1 MAKSRKAPP
10 NTYWRDGR
18 LWGRITV
25 KGREIR
31 FSLRTD
37 DAEVAASRVKARRER
52 EVAAAHF
59 GDQRPTWEDGVLAWG
74 EHIAASVKPST
85 AKRYAV
91 SLKQLEPFLLGLY
104 LDEIDKG
111 VVSEIVRQRRAKG
124 ATNATIR
131 RDLVALSSVLG
142 YSEEEGWR
150 DDNPALTRLRRL
162 KERHVPIEL
171 PEHGD
176 IARVSARAPGLFGRL
191 IEAALLTGCRQD
203 ELRTLTR
210 RQIDHAR
217 RQITLYRTKS
227 GRPRAIDLFPA
238 AYALF
243 QSLPVCMTSPVVFW
257 HGNGKPYEK
266 RVEPVRRHR
275 PVGTK
280 VGTGSE
286 AVPVPRPAPPLRRRL
301 PQEWR
306 QPLRFAATPRPFERQ
321 GDGTVSRLSDAR
333 RGPLSQARP
342 WHKCRHVCNGLKG

>member
-10 NTYWRDGR
+10 NTYWRDET

-25 KGREIR
+25 RGREIR

-59 GDQRPTWEDGVLAWG
+59 GDQRPTWEDAVLAWG

-104 LDEIDKG
+104 LDEIDKA
-111 VVSEIVRQRRAKG
+111 VISEIVRQRRAKK
-124 ATNATIR
+124 ASNATIR

-150 DDNPALTRLRRL
+150 DDNPALARLRRL
-162 KERHVPIEL
+162 KERHEPIVL
-171 PEHGD
+171 PEHSD
-176 IARVSARAPGLFGRL
+176 IAKVIARAPGMFAKL

-210 RQIDHAR
+210 RQVDHTR

-227 GRPRAIDLFPA
+227 GRPRAIHLSAAANDLFR
-238 AYALF
+238 
-243 QSLPVCMTSPVVFW
+243 SLPVSMASPVVFW
-257 HGNGKPYEK
+257 HGHGKPYENVSS
-266 RVEPVRRHR
+266 RFRAIVLSAQSRHR
-275 PVGTK
+275 KSGPS
-280 VGTGSE
+280 GSTTY
-286 AVPVPRPAPPLRRRL
+286 ATALRSI
-301 PQEWR
+301 
-306 QPLRFAATPRPFERQ
+306 T
-321 GDGTVSRLSDAR
+321 
-333 RGPLSQARP
+333 
-342 WHKCRHVCNGLKG
+342 

>member
-10 NTYWRDGR
+10 NTYWRDAT

-25 KGREIR
+25 KNREIR

-37 DAEVAASRVKARRER
+37 DAEVATSRVKARRER

-59 GDQRPTWEDGVLAWG
+59 GDQRPTWEDAVLAWG

-104 LDEIDKG
+104 LDELDKG
-111 VVSEIVRQRRAKG
+111 VVSEIVRTRRSTG

-142 YSEEEGWR
+142 YAEEEGWR
-150 DDNPALTRLRRL
+150 EDNPALKRLRKV
-162 KERHVPIEL
+162 KERHEPIVL

-176 IARVSARAPGLFGRL
+176 IAHVVARAPGLL
-191 IEAALLTGCRQD
+191 SKMIEAALLTGCRQD
-203 ELRTLTR
+203 DLRTLGR

-217 RQITLYRTKS
+217 RQMTLYRTKAS
-227 GRPRAIDLFPA
+227 RPRAIDLSPA

-243 QSLPVCMTSPVVFW
+243 QSLPICMTSPVVVW
-257 HGNGKPYEK
+257 HGNGRPYENVSSRFRAIVLSAQK
-266 RVEPVRRHR
+266 SARDLRPFRFHDLRHR
-275 PVGTK
+275 FAVDYLKNGGNLYDLQQHLGHSSVKVTERYLAYLTPDEARSAKHGPGTK
-280 VGTGSE
+280 VGTY
-286 AVPVPRPAPPLRRRL
+286 
-301 PQEWR
+301 
-306 QPLRFAATPRPFERQ
+306 AT
-321 GDGTVSRLSDAR
+321 V
-333 RGPLSQARP
+333 
-342 WHKCRHVCNGLKG
+342 